1 MQTVIKFGARENFAA
16 TAASP
21 TMRAV
26 IEMKKR
32 INLALLLLLLSA
44 PLLAEEKAVE
54 PAIAPEPPALPPQIE
69 SGEALEPEVTI
80 IKSEE
85 KTVEEYRLNG
95 ELVLVKITPAV
106 GPAYYLVDSDGDGVL
121 DAQEHDVRS
130 ESVQQWV
137 LFSWE

>member
-1 MQTVIKFGARENFAA
+1 
-16 TAASP
+16 
-21 TMRAV
+21 MRAV
-26 IEMKKR
+26 IKMKKR
-32 INLALLLLLLSA
+32 INLGLLLLLVSA
-44 PLLAEEKAVE
+44 PLLAEEGAME

-95 ELVLVKITPAV
+95 RLVLVKITPAV
-106 GPAYYLVDSDGDGVL
+106 GPAYYLVDSDGDGIL

-137 LFSWE
+137 LFSWD